1 MQLFN
6 PENTARVRLLYFVSS
21 LKNLF
26 LRFGSDSVFF
36 CFCLVFLRVNAAAPH
51 RSLKQ
56 GLNAALKKHR
66 KKQKKR
72 MYDNDRPASV

>member
-36 CFCLVFLRVNAAAPH
+36 CLFSFFARK
-51 RSLKQ
+51 RSGPTQEFETGFERGAEETQEEAKET
-56 GLNAALKKHR
+56 
-66 KKQKKR
+66 
-72 MYDNDRPASV
+72 DV